1 MVSSH
6 GSHRNQQLPQHL
18 EATAAIRQRHR
29 EGDDSRDA
37 IHDVRPVASG
47 LSNGVDV
54 LAPPAAALVVTLER
68 DDVR

>member
-6 GSHRNQQLPQHL
+6 GLHGNQQLPQQQL

-47 LSNGVDV
+47 ISVDV

-68 DDVR
+68 EDVR